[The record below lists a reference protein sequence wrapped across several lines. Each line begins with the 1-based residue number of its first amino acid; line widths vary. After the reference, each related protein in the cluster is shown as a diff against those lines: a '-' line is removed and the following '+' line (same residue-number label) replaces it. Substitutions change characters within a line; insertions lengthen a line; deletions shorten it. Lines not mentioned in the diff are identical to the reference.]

1 MLAYC
6 SWQFHIVL
14 PVPVEHRSI
23 AIHVRITGRTSS
35 GQLAHRSSYYQPA
48 AAAAAAA
55 AAATDSH
62 MRQTVVADDVALSW
76 QLKHFPVPGN
86 QASLVFGTA
95 VAALLRATVLQIPAA
110 AAAAA
115 AAAVA
120 SREKSEKYVAVVTAA
135 QTC

>member
-1 MLAYC
+1 MLACC
-6 SWQFHIVL
+6 SWQFHIVP

-55 AAATDSH
+55 AATDSH

-76 QLKHFPVPGN
+76 QLKHFPVRGN

-115 AAAVA
+115 AAVA
-120 SREKSEKYVAVVTAA
+120 SREKSKKYVAVVTAA